1 MIPAIQ
7 KLSAYERIKL
17 LADPRRMEILRRLMA
32 SPATLSQLGEALGQH
47 PARVRHHLK
56 KLEDA
61 GLVHLTEIRVT
72 QSVTEKYYQA
82 EASAFL
88 IQELLLPESS
98 IPQVVFSGSH
108 DLAMEELARQLH
120 PHIHIFSLPIGSL
133 DGLISLRQGLCH
145 LAGSH
150 LRDENGEYN
159 TPTLRHLFPEQNVQV
174 ITLAYRTQGL
184 MLAPGNP
191 QQIRSLEDLA
201 KPGVIFINR
210 NPGSGTRVWLEQELK
225 RLGISV
231 SQVIGFG
238 NAVKTHRESALAI
251 QQGQAHAAIGI
262 QAAAEQAGL
271 DFIPLFEERYDLVSS
286 HDQHEQLTPIFE
298 TLQSAAFRRRIGGLA
313 GYATAHSGE
322 TISF

>member
-1 MIPAIQ
+1 MNPVIQ

-17 LADPRRMEILRRLMA
+17 LADPRRMEVLRRLMA
-32 SPATLSQLGEALGQH
+32 APATLSQLGEALGQH
-47 PARVRHHLK
+47 PAWVRHHLK

-61 GLVHLTEIRVT
+61 GLVHLAEIRVT

-88 IQELLLPESS
+88 IQELLLPGSS
-98 IPQVVFSGSH
+98 VPQVVFSGSH

-120 PHIHIFSLPIGSL
+120 PDIHIFSLPIGSL

-159 TPTLRHLFPEQNVQV
+159 SPTLRHLFPEQNVRV
-174 ITLAYRTQGL
+174 ITLAHRTQGL
-184 MLAPGNP
+184 MLVSGNP
-191 QQIRSLEDLA
+191 QQIRRLEDLA
-201 KPGVIFINR
+201 RPDVIFINR

-225 RLGISV
+225 RLGIPA
-231 SQVIGFG
+231 SQVNGFG
-238 NAVKTHRESALAI
+238 NAVKTHRESALQI
-251 QQGQAHAAIGI
+251 QQGQAQAAIGI

-271 DFIPLFEERYDLVSS
+271 DFIPLFEERYDLVFP